1 MENTS
6 RVAKIAYDIE
16 TLLYKGKD
24 IDYINEVIKDLQKE
38 GKFPVN
44 LQLVDAYLGEEGT
57 SGCAFLDINTGEV
70 IVGFAGTNKNPG
82 KIEVAKDIIADAT
95 IGITGLT
102 PDDEYLK
109 EANEFMNMLEKYNV
123 TQIIN

>member
-6 RVAKIAYDIE
+6 QIANIAYKIE
-16 TLLYKGKD
+16 TFLYKKLSLDEIIKEIDALKD
-24 IDYINEVIKDLQKE
+24 KE
-38 GKFPVN
+38 EFPQN
-44 LQLVDAYLGEEGT
+44 LQLVDAYLGKEGT

-82 KIEVAKDIIADAT
+82 KIEFAKDIIADAT